1 MGSINIFKLLST
13 FLYVAPLSN
22 LSNMDNVSTEFFL
35 LGIDTR
41 AAASGSK
48 HANHC
53 AMLPPYLT
61 NYGAMAVEKQSPI
74 SPNAQGVVRWQQAV
88 VAQR

>member
-1 MGSINIFKLLST
+1 MINISKLLST
-13 FLYVAPLSN
+13 YLLAVLLTN

-74 SPNAQGVVRWQQAV
+74 SHYAQGVVRWQQAV

>member
-1 MGSINIFKLLST
+1 MINISKLLST
-13 FLYVAPLSN
+13 YLLAVLLTN

-41 AAASGSK
+41 AAGSGSK

-61 NYGAMAVEKQSPI
+61 NDGAMSVEKQSPI
-74 SPNAQGVVRWQQAV
+74 SPNAQSVVRWQHAV